1 MYFRDLKGISLM
13 NFANKK
19 KILMYA
25 CYIIVA
31 LPVFISLFYTLPNA
45 DDFSFPVTLR
55 NLMQDM
61 NYLQAVLVNSY
72 KNYMGWEGT
81 YTGTFLA
88 DTIAY
93 GITLNLTGLHIVLAI
108 IYVLFLLGIILF
120 VKKVLEFV
128 FGIDDKKIQFLVSL
142 FVEIS
147 VLNMSNLRELIYW
160 LDGAVFYT
168 VPLICA
174 LFGSYLLMKW
184 DEKKSAKYL
193 IISSI
198 LGFVASG
205 GSLDIVVFN
214 CGFYFGICFV
224 YFIDSK
230 KLIDRYWIPFIVA
243 LLGGLCNAVAPGNF
257 RRHGFMEDTSINPV
271 SSLIDSFSLIDNYYK
286 RLLTIHIAG
295 VLAVLCIIIIC
306 TIGLNTVSVKKHTLR
321 RVILFAI
328 YAFLLNVVSVF
339 PVLTGYSIDNL
350 DSCLRALNVSE
361 TGVTIGIFLSIAAL
375 ACWIAARFSIQ
386 FKSKEIAVICICLML
401 VAINGGYLQKM
412 TELSGDMTYQA
423 LYELASGKMRANYK
437 QYKGFLETLE
447 NAEPGSDVVLTG
459 TDYGDSIIAV
469 TKLDTNN
476 GDWEAASAASFY
488 KVNSITLNL
497 SGNE

>member
-1 MYFRDLKGISLM
+1 M
-13 NFANKK
+13 NITNKK
-19 KILMYA
+19 KIFMNA

-31 LPVFISLFYTLPNA
+31 LPVFITLFYTLPNA

-55 NLMQDM
+55 NLMADM

-88 DTIAY
+88 DIIAY

-108 IYVLFLLGIILF
+108 NYVLFLLGIILF
-120 VKKVLEFV
+120 LKKILEFV
-128 FGIDDKKIQFLVSL
+128 FEIEDKKILFLVSL

-147 VLNMSNLRELIYW
+147 VLNMSNLRELLYW

-168 VPLICA
+168 VPFICT
-174 LFGSYLLMKW
+174 LFGSYLLMRW
-184 DEKKSAKYL
+184 DEEKKTRYL
-193 IISSI
+193 VISSI
-198 LGFVASG
+198 LGFIASG

-224 YFIDSK
+224 YFIDTK
-230 KLIDRYWIPFIVA
+230 KLVDKYWIPFIVA

-257 RRHGFMEDTSINPV
+257 RRHTFMEDTSINPIN
-271 SSLIDSFSLIDNYYK
+271 SLFDSFSLIDNYYK

-295 VLAVLCIIIIC
+295 VLVVFCIIIIWVIGNS
-306 TIGLNTVSVKKHTLR
+306 TISVKKLSLR
-321 RVILFAI
+321 RTILCAV
-328 YAFLLNVVSVF
+328 YAFILNVVSVF

-361 TGVTIGIFLSIAAL
+361 TGVTIGIFLSIATL
-375 ACWIAARFSIQ
+375 ACWAAVRFKIQ
-386 FKSKEIAVICICLML
+386 LKAKEIAVICICLML

-423 LYELASGKMRANYK
+423 LYELTSGKMRANYR
-437 QYKGFLETLE
+437 QYKGFLEALE
-447 NAEPGSDVVLTG
+447 DAELGSDVVFTG
-459 TDYGDSIIAV
+459 IDYGESIIAV
-469 TKLDTNN
+469 SKLDTNN
-476 GDWEAASAASFY
+476 GDWEAASASSFY
-488 KVNSITLNL
+488 RVKSITLNFTD
-497 SGNE
+497 SK